1 MQSPEDSLIKNLII
15 FLTEKSNFSSKIKL
29 NKTFVNQTCCPS
41 FISIINNGGV
51 EFIINKL
58 KIIKNNKNI
67 INSVSELLNRPDI
80 KIDGANGLYKKS
92 ICFYGA
98 LNSVIKCSKFESLGG
113 YFPSYEVSFFFYFL
127 FSYFIVTEILK
138 QFHSFRALTRS

>member
-1 MQSPEDSLIKNLII
+1 MQSPEDILIEKNLII
-15 FLTEKSNFSSKIKL
+15 FLTEKSNFSSKIIIQ

-41 FISIINNGGV
+41 LISYINNGGV

-80 KIDGANGLYKKS
+80 KIDGANGLYRKS
-92 ICFYGA
+92 IWFYGA

-113 YFPSYEVSFFFYFL
+113 YFPSYEVSF
-127 FSYFIVTEILK
+127 
-138 QFHSFRALTRS
+138 SF

>member
-1 MQSPEDSLIKNLII
+1 MQSPKDILIQKINI
-15 FLTEKSNFSSKIKL
+15 FLKEKSNFSSKIIL
-29 NKTFVNQTCCPS
+29 NKTFVNYQTRCPS
-41 FISIINNGGV
+41 LISIINNGGV

-58 KIIKNNKNI
+58 KIINNNKNI

-80 KIDGANGLYKKS
+80 KIDGANSLYKKS

-113 YFPSYEVSFFFYFL
+113 YFPSYEVSCFFFNF
-127 FSYFIVTEILK
+127 
-138 QFHSFRALTRS
+138 